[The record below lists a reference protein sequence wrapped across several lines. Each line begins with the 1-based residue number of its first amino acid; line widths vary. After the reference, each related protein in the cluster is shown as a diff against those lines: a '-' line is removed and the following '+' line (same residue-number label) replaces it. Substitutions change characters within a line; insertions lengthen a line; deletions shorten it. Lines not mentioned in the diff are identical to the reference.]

1 MGTKEEKPAR
11 RQAGAAQ
18 HPAQPAAGHG
28 RAERPA
34 RFTWLSN
41 PIALGVAGLG
51 LMVAVSY
58 LPALWAGF
66 IWDDIIFTEERVI
79 RQWSGLW
86 SIWFSP
92 TDIKNEGHYWPIVYT
107 SFWLEHKLWGLTP
120 FGYHLVNVLLHFANC
135 LLVWRL
141 LWRLAVPGAWAV
153 AAVFA
158 VHPLHVESVAWVIE
172 RKDLLSALF
181 YLSAVLVWIRFVDT
195 GEWRRYG
202 LALAL
207 FTAALLCKSVA
218 VTLPAALLI
227 WHWWQRPEVTRADLY
242 RLIPFFVVGL
252 GITAADYGFYTSRE
266 ALALGYTVIERVLI
280 ACRALWFYVGKLLWP
295 ADLAVIYP
303 LWDIRAG
310 DARAWAYV
318 VAAAAVPGLLWL
330 ARHRI
335 GRGPLAGAL
344 FFAVTLSPTLGFVDY
359 GYMQFAFVA
368 DRFQYLA
375 GIGVMAVLVGGAAWG
390 ASRLAGVMR
399 VTANGLLA
407 ATLVLLGTLTWA
419 QAGIFRDEVT
429 FFRHIVSLNP
439 KARRAHTNAGR
450 RLVKLGRFDEAED
463 HLRRAL
469 EVDPHDSNARQNMA
483 EVLRRTKRYDEAIE
497 AFRTVLRAQP
507 ESELAHGGMAMAL
520 FELKRYEEA
529 IAAMEKALAL
539 KPDGRKAGS
548 LHLYLGRAF
557 QAQGRLDEAD
567 RHFRRA
573 AAMDP
578 GKPAPL
584 MDLAKLRAAQE
595 RPEEALRLL
604 RRARELASRDLAS
617 LHRIAEALRTGGH
630 LQEAEGVYRQALR
643 LEPDFAPAH
652 AGLGIALFGLKQDQE
667 AIETM
672 LHALRLDPGLSVAG
686 TLHLFMGRAH
696 QSLGRTE
703 AAAEQFERASQA
715 DPEQHRCPGPPG
727 LGTFRT
733 EALPGG
739 GRALSEAAGDSPV
752 GGAVPRQPGRH
763 PVPSGTSRR
772 GASELRT
779 LSLPGPAPAGGQ
791 ERCGS
796 HARPCERRRWPT
808 GPQFVHR
815 TVAAR
820 WRSRSRNRPDVS
832 PEPHNNRPSRRPATA
847 GPKDRRG
854 SPGCRTPS
862 PWGWPAWA

>member
-1 MGTKEEKPAR
+1 MPPG
-11 RQAGAAQ
+11 G
-18 HPAQPAAGHG
+18 
-28 RAERPA
+28 
-34 RFTWLSN
+34 FSN
-41 PIALGVAGLG
+41 PVALGVAGLG
-51 LMVAVSY
+51 LLVAVSY

-66 IWDDIIFTEERVI
+66 IWDDVIFTKEPVI

-92 TDIKNEGHYWPIVYT
+92 GDIKNEGHYWPIVYT
-107 SFWLEHKLWGLTP
+107 SFWLEHKLWGLAP
-120 FGYHLVNVLLHFANC
+120 VGYHALNVLLHFANC

-181 YLSAVLVWIRFVDT
+181 YLSAVLAWIRFVETD
-195 GEWRRYG
+195 EWRRYG

-207 FTAALLCKSVA
+207 FTAGLLCKSVV

-227 WHWWQRPEVTRADLY
+227 WHGWQRQGVTRADLY

-252 GITAADYGFYTSRE
+252 GITVADYGFYVSRE
-266 ALALGYTVIERVLI
+266 SLALGYTFIERVLI
-280 ACRALWFYVGKLLWP
+280 ASRALWFYVGKLLWP
-295 ADLAVIYP
+295 DDLAVIYS

-310 DARAWAYV
+310 DARAWVYV
-318 VAAAAVPGLLWL
+318 IAAAAVPALLWL

-359 GYMQFAFVA
+359 GYIQFAFVA

-375 GIGVMAVLVGGAAWG
+375 GIGVMAVLVGSAAWG
-390 ASRLAGVMR
+390 ASRLSGAIR
-399 VTANGLLA
+399 VTANGLLG
-407 ATLVLLGTLTWA
+407 ATLVLMGALTWA
-419 QAGIFRDEVT
+419 QAGIYRDEVT
-429 FFRHIVSLNP
+429 FFSHIVSLNP
-439 KARRAHTNAGR
+439 KARDAYLNLGTALFESERFEEGLAASRTAIVHRPDSAGAHSNAGR
-450 RLVKLGRFDEAED
+450 GLLRLGRLDEAED

-469 EVDPHDSNARQNMA
+469 KINPRDSTARQNMA
-483 EVLRRTKRYDEAIE
+483 ELLRRQKRYDKAVKV
-497 AFRTVLRAQP
+497 FRAVLRTEP
-507 ESELAHGGMAMAL
+507 DSELAYGGMAMAL
-520 FELKRYEEA
+520 FELKRYGEA

-539 KPDGRKAGS
+539 KPDGHKAGS

-573 AAMDP
+573 AAKDP
-578 GKPAPL
+578 DKPAPL
-584 MDLAKLRAAQE
+584 MELANLAAARE

-604 RRARELASRDLAS
+604 RRARELASHDLAS

-630 LQEAEGVYRQALR
+630 LQEAAGVYRQALR
-643 LEPDFAPAH
+643 LVPDFAPAH

-696 QSLGRTE
+696 RSLGRTE
-703 AAAEQFERASQA
+703 AAAEQFERAREA
-715 DPEQHRCPGPPG
+715 DPGNAEALDHLALVRFGQKRYRDAAELYRRLVEIRPSSAQAHANLGAALHLVGRPDEALRSFERSLSLDPNLQMARNGVARTRG
-727 LGTFRT
+727 LLDEGGRKKDPN
-733 EALPGG
+733 LPGG
-739 GRALSEAAGDSPV
+739 R
-752 GGAVPRQPGRH
+752 
-763 PVPSGTSRR
+763 
-772 GASELRT
+772 
-779 LSLPGPAPAGGQ
+779 
-791 ERCGS
+791 
-796 HARPCERRRWPT
+796 
-808 GPQFVHR
+808 
-815 TVAAR
+815 
-820 WRSRSRNRPDVS
+820 
-832 PEPHNNRPSRRPATA
+832 
-847 GPKDRRG
+847 
-854 SPGCRTPS
+854 
-862 PWGWPAWA
+862 

>member
-11 RQAGAAQ
+11 RQPGAAQ
-18 HPAQPAAGHG
+18 HPAPPAAGHG

-51 LMVAVSY
+51 LLVAVSY

-66 IWDDIIFTEERVI
+66 IWDDMIFTEERVI

-92 TDIKNEGHYWPIVYT
+92 ADIEKEGHYWPIVYT
-107 SFWLEHKLWGLTP
+107 SFWLEHKLWGLAP
-120 FGYHLVNVLLHFANC
+120 FGYHLVNVVLHFANC

-158 VHPLHVESVAWVIE
+158 LHPLHVESVAWVIE

-181 YLSAVLVWIRFVDT
+181 YLSAVLAWIRFVDT

-227 WHWWQRPEVTRADLY
+227 WHWWQRREVTRADLY

-252 GITAADYGFYTSRE
+252 GITAADYGFYVSRE
-266 ALALGYTVIERVLI
+266 PLALGYTFIERVLI

-375 GIGVMAVLVGGAAWG
+375 GIGVMAVLVGTAAWG
-390 ASRLAGVMR
+390 ASRLVGVMR
-399 VTANGLLA
+399 VTANGLFG

-419 QAGIFRDEVT
+419 QAGIYRDDVT
-429 FFRHIVSLNP
+429 FFSHIVSLNP

-557 QAQGRLDEAD
+557 QAQVRLDEAD

-595 RPEEALRLL
+595 RPEESLRLL

-630 LQEAEGVYRQALR
+630 LQEAAGVYREALR
-643 LEPDFAPAH
+643 LVPDFAPAH
-652 AGLGIALFGLKQDQE
+652 AGLGIALFGLKQDE
-667 AIETM
+667 AAIETM
-672 LHALRLDPGLSVAG
+672 LRALRLDPGLSVAG

-703 AAAEQFERASQA
+703 AAAEQFERASEA
-715 DPEQHRCPGPPG
+715 DPGNTDALDHLALVRFGQKRYREAAELYRKLVEIRPSAALFHAN
-727 LGTFRT
+727 LGATLYHLGRPD
-733 EALPGG
+733 EAL
-739 GRALSEAAGDSPV
+739 RSFERS
-752 GGAVPRQPGRH
+752 
-763 PVPSGTSRR
+763 
-772 GASELRT
+772 
-779 LSLPGPAPAGGQ
+779 LSLDPHLQ
-791 ERCGS
+791 
-796 HARPCERRRWPT
+796 
-808 GPQFVHR
+808 
-815 TVAAR
+815 AAR
-820 WRSRSRNRPDVS
+820 NGVARM
-832 PEPHNNRPSRRPATA
+832 
-847 GPKDRRG
+847 RG
-854 SPGCRTPS
+854 LVNEGDGQRDPNLSTGR
-862 PWGWPAWA
+862 